1 MTTQE
6 SPRVSRM
13 LVLTDEQGSILAA
26 VLRTADVASGPASG
40 EDVPPQ
46 VSLVPSEG
54 QALHELSVPGG
65 PSGDEMFESL
75 DQWMVRVDAGV
86 PALVRRAGA

>member
-6 SPRVSRM
+6 SPRISRM
-13 LVLTDEQGSILAA
+13 QVLTDEHGSILAA
-26 VLRTADVASGPASG
+26 VLRTTDVASGPASG

-54 QALHELSVPGG
+54 QALHELSVT
-65 PSGDEMFESL
+65 GDEMFESL
-75 DQWMVRVDAGV
+75 DQWVVRVDAGE

>member
-6 SPRVSRM
+6 SPRISRM
-13 LVLTDEQGSILAA
+13 QVLTDEHGSILAA

-54 QALHELSVPGG
+54 QALHELSVT
-65 PSGDEMFESL
+65 GDEMFESL
-75 DQWMVRVDAGV
+75 DQWVVRVDAGE

>member
-1 MTTQE
+1 MAWPTTAQG
-6 SPRVSRM
+6 
-13 LVLTDEQGSILAA
+13 LFLAAGQGSILAA
-26 VLRTADVASGPASG
+26 VLRTADVASGPESG

-65 PSGDEMFESL
+65 PSGDEVFESL
-75 DQWMVRVDAGV
+75 DQWMVRVDASV

>member
-1 MTTQE
+1 MQ
-6 SPRVSRM
+6 
-13 LVLTDEQGSILAA
+13 VLTDEQGGILAA
-26 VLRTADVASGPASG
+26 VLRTVDVAAGPASS

-75 DQWMVRVDAGV
+75 DQWVVRVDTGV